1 MSSTHSS
8 TNAGSDPYV
17 PGHGDRS
24 FDVLHYDLSLVYK
37 VDSNRLDGDATLRCR
52 AAGDADVLH
61 LDLHALRPQKVL
73 VDGRPQKVTHH
84 KDRIVLKHP
93 VRAGEEFEIRVRYSG
108 KPKPVPSR
116 LHGSTGWEELAD
128 GVIVAAQPHGA
139 PSWYPCNDRPDNK
152 ATYSLAVAVPPGYH
166 VASAGEQTGTRRSGA
181 TVTWCSEQAV
191 PMPTYLATVQI
202 GRYEMT
208 EQRGAPIPVRTIAP
222 PQQDAEEFAASFGRQ
237 PEMIRCFARLF
248 GPYPFPSYTAV
259 ITEDDLEI
267 PLESQGLS
275 TFGQNFVDSDWEAVR
290 LVAHEIS
297 HQWFG
302 NAVTLA
308 RWQDIWL
315 HEGFACYSEWLWA
328 EESGVSTV
336 QEQVDEHHA
345 KLAGLPQDLLLADPG
360 AALMFDDRIYKRGA
374 LTAHALRVRVGDAA
388 FFEILQ
394 SWIAEN
400 SGGNVTTEMFREHAQ
415 RVSGEDLEDLFTPWL
430 DTLELPACPRGIRGI
445 RA

>member
-1 MSSTHSS
+1 M
-8 TNAGSDPYV
+8 
-17 PGHGDRS
+17 
-24 FDVLHYDLSLVYK
+24 
-37 VDSNRLDGDATLRCR
+37 
-52 AAGDADVLH
+52 
-61 LDLHALRPQKVL
+61 
-73 VDGRPQKVTHH
+73 
-84 KDRIVLKHP
+84 
-93 VRAGEEFEIRVRYSG
+93 
-108 KPKPVPSR
+108 
-116 LHGSTGWEELAD
+116 
-128 GVIVAAQPHGA
+128 
-139 PSWYPCNDRPDNK
+139 
-152 ATYSLAVAVPPGYH
+152 
-166 VASAGEQTGTRRSGA
+166 
-181 TVTWCSEQAV
+181 
-191 PMPTYLATVQI
+191 
-202 GRYEMT
+202 
-208 EQRGAPIPVRTIAP
+208 
-222 PQQDAEEFAASFGRQ
+222 
-237 PEMIRCFARLF
+237 
-248 GPYPFPSYTAV
+248 

-415 RVSGEDLEDLFTPWL
+415 RVAGEDLEGLFTPWL
-430 DTLELPACPRGIRGI
+430 DALELPACPRGIRGI